1 MSTLITLALVVVM
14 IGGLIGI
21 FVCNKKMGTLPGAQG
36 IAIGLLVLVIASGA
50 GFLYRTGIIG
60 PSEGEMIRTI
70 EHRIY
75 ASQAY
80 GLAKWMK
87 ENNYSNEKVL
97 VIAEENWE
105 TDPKTQLFKE
115 VLIAEG
121 IPAENI
127 TFDSILPPELDAN
140 GKVKV
145 FPFPTQLRVTDPKKY
160 NAKFQEYSD
169 HKIIAMLVGLPM
181 GTSNQIDPLKNR
193 ESDAAQKMVLLGT
206 APPDRAAFR
215 KALEKGNV
223 GAYCKVRPDAIYE
236 PESLPESQE
245 EIMALR
251 YIFIS
256 KTQNMDQL

>member
-87 ENNYSNEKVL
+87 ENNTY
-97 VIAEENWE
+97 
-105 TDPKTQLFKE
+105 
-115 VLIAEG
+115 
-121 IPAENI
+121 
-127 TFDSILPPELDAN
+127 SILC
-140 GKVKV
+140 
-145 FPFPTQLRVTDPKKY
+145 
-160 NAKFQEYSD
+160 
-169 HKIIAMLVGLPM
+169 IW
-181 GTSNQIDPLKNR
+181 
-193 ESDAAQKMVLLGT
+193 
-206 APPDRAAFR
+206 
-215 KALEKGNV
+215 
-223 GAYCKVRPDAIYE
+223 
-236 PESLPESQE
+236 SLPL
-245 EIMALR
+245 LR
-251 YIFIS
+251 MISINIPLMIF
-256 KTQNMDQL
+256 T